1 MNKFLVEDGC
11 QGQSTNPDVAS
22 FAHLPSHVHD
32 AIVSENGFR
41 PRRKFVWQNSRHY
54 HSTDDLGDLG
64 CGKSPHDAERGEN
77 ALSYVYPLTFI
88 TDRDRTV
95 VVFWALWNRW
105 MMVHRGPFISK
116 PETYGT
122 YEGRVVLEIDVVRFA
137 LIKY

>member
-1 MNKFLVEDGC
+1 MVVRDRARTLML
-11 QGQSTNPDVAS
+11 
-22 FAHLPSHVHD
+22 HHSHISRAMFTMLLCPRMGLGPGESSYGKIPVITTLLMIWVTSG
-32 AIVSENGFR
+32 AANLRMTQNGVR
-41 PRRKFVWQNSRHY
+41 MRCR
-54 HSTDDLGDLG
+54 
-64 CGKSPHDAERGEN
+64 
-77 ALSYVYPLTFI
+77 TFTLFTFF

-122 YEGRVVLEIDVVRFA
+122 YEGRVGLEIDVVRFA